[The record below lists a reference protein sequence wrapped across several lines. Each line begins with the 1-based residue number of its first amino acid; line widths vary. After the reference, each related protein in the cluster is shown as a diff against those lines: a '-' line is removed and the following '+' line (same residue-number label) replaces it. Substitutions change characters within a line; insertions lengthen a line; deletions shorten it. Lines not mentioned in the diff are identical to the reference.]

1 MPFAPV
7 VAVLITVGVTGQL
20 GAWLTGSARVP
31 FAMARDGVFFA
42 SVARVSASTHVPV
55 GSIVVQAVWS
65 CLLALSGTY
74 DQLTDCVIFAS
85 WIFYGLV
92 TSSVFVLRRTQPDLP
107 RPYRTLGYPLVPLV
121 FVATAGWL
129 VVNTLVHRPVESA
142 AGLALVA
149 AGLPFY
155 FHFHRRKP
163 GRER

>member
-1 MPFAPV
+1 
-7 VAVLITVGVTGQL
+7 
-20 GAWLTGSARVP
+20 
-31 FAMARDGVFFA
+31 
-42 SVARVSASTHVPV
+42 VPV
-55 GSIVVQAVWS
+55 WSIGVQAVWS

-74 DQLTDCVIFAS
+74 DQLTDCVVFAS

-92 TSSVFVLRRTQPDLP
+92 TSAVFVLRRKLPDLA

-129 VVNTLVHRPVESA
+129 VVNTLVQRPVESA

-155 FHFHRRKP
+155 FHFRRQRRQRQQSA
-163 GRER
+163 G